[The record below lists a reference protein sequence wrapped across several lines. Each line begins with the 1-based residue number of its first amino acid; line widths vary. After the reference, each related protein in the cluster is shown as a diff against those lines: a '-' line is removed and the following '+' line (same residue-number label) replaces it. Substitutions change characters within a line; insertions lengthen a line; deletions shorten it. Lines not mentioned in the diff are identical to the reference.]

1 MDLAT
6 RTETSGKSKS
16 KTKST
21 TKSTTTNAGAH
32 LRLPVSGMT
41 CGSCVRRVETGLER
55 LEGTGEIAVNLAGEH
70 VDIAY
75 DPAQASMSISPMI
88 PPAWRRMTSSRRW
101 KPPVTT

>member
-6 RTETSGKSKS
+6 RTETLG
-16 KTKST
+16 
-21 TKSTTTNAGAH
+21 KSTTTNAEAH

-55 LEGTGEIAVNLAGEH
+55 LDGTGEIAVNLAGEH

-75 DPAQASMSISPMI
+75 DPARSGA
-88 PPAWRRMTSSRRW
+88 A
-101 KPPVTT
+101 